1 MSCTTDTG
9 YPLGSSV
16 ICEFEFRDPTTNA
29 LVDPTNVFAAV
40 KTPNGVT
47 TIYQYSVDAEVEKSA
62 VGEYFVTVNAAAP
75 GTWHYRGYSTGT
87 YKGANEDSFEVNAS
101 EFA

>member
-1 MSCTTDTG
+1 MSCTTEGT
-9 YPLGSSV
+9 YPLGNTV
-16 ICEFEFRDPTTNA
+16 IGEFQFRRADTNA

-47 TIYQYSVDAEVEKSA
+47 TVYTYGTDAEVVKTG
-62 VGEYFVTVNAAAP
+62 VGEYYVEINANAS
-75 GTWHYRGYSTGT
+75 GTWHYRGYSTGS
-87 YKGANEDSFEVNAS
+87 YKGSNEESFEVQAS